1 MQDSITLENG
11 DIVTYPINE
20 GTKNERLT
28 IGRISV
34 SGITYWIDGPEISSM
49 VSDPTKCNLIA
60 HKSKRADKIFKKY
73 EAQFE
78 KVDREE
84 LAFDLY
90 ESYADVA
97 YERYLYRF
105 KELSNE

>member
-1 MQDSITLENG
+1 MSDFKNG
-11 DIVTYPINE
+11 DIVSYPVNE
-20 GTKNERLT
+20 GTKSERLT
-28 IGRISV
+28 LGRL
-34 SGITYWIDGPEISSM
+34 SGTESNFWITGPEISFIVNDLS
-49 VSDPTKCNLIA
+49 KCNLIA